1 MGTITVGPTQ
11 LPVLS
16 TGTTVTGTRTD
27 GVPDVE
33 LHCTDPS
40 VGTGLQPGAGQ
51 TGVVVTGVSI
61 TNCTNGIFVP
71 AGGGLTLRGSW
82 IGRSRTGTTAGN
94 TVNGFGALA
103 GARHRRRRTIRR

>member
-1 MGTITVGPTQ
+1 M
-11 LPVLS
+11 LS
-16 TGTTVTGTRTD
+16 TGTTVTVTRTN

-40 VGTGLQPGAGQ
+40 VGTGLQAGAGQ

-61 TNCTNGIFVP
+61 TNCTNGIFVL

-82 IGRSRTGTTAGN
+82 IGRSRTGSTAA
-94 TVNGFGALA
+94 TPSNGFGAFA
-103 GARHRRRRTIRR
+103 GAQHRRRRAVRR